1 MKGTFAFMIVAAMVL
16 GVGAGWFTHEQAHAA
31 WAPTAVMIYGLLPK
45 IFIMLIKMIIA
56 PLVLSTLITGVGHM
70 EDAASVGRIGIKTL
84 GWFLCMS
91 ILSLLIGMAVVEWL
105 QPGAG
110 ITLASVAGEAAP
122 TTPSTA
128 SFTLDNFIDHVIPT
142 SIFKAMA
149 DNEVLQI
156 VIFAVFAG
164 TAISSL
170 EKGAPQV
177 MALAEQVSNIML
189 RITSTVMTF
198 APFGIFGALAQTVA
212 QQGLPI
218 LLTYAKFVGG
228 FYSGLAILWVVLIS
242 FGLLFAGKRIF
253 KVLSLARD
261 PALLSFATASSEAAY
276 PRVLASLPQ
285 AGVSRKIVAFV
296 LPLGY
301 AFNLDGSMMYCT
313 FATLFIAQAH
323 HITFSLG
330 QKALLMLILIVTSK
344 GIAGV
349 PKASLVVIMAA
360 MAYFGLPA
368 TWIALVMGVDHLL
381 DMGRSATNVIG
392 NSVAATV
399 IARWEGQL
407 GEPEAVES

>member
-1 MKGTFAFMIVAAMVL
+1 MKGIFALMIVAAMIL

-31 WAPTAVMIYGLLPK
+31 WAPTAIMIYGLLPK

-56 PLVLSTLITGVGHM
+56 PLVLSTLVTGVGHM
-70 EDAASVGRIGIKTL
+70 EDAASVGRIGLKTL

-91 ILSLLIGMAVVEWL
+91 VISLVIGMVVVEWL

-110 ITLASVAGEAAP
+110 INLVPVAGETAP
-122 TTPSTA
+122 TAPSTA
-128 SFTLDNFIDHVIPT
+128 GFTLDNFIDHVIPT

-156 VIFAVFAG
+156 VIFGVFVG
-164 TAISSL
+164 TAVSAL

-177 MALAEQVSNIML
+177 MALAEQVSEIML
-189 RITSTVMTF
+189 KVTATVMRF

-228 FYSGLAILWVVLIS
+228 FYGGLAILWAVLIL
-242 FGLLFAGKRIF
+242 FGLLFAGGRIF

-285 AGVSRKIVAFV
+285 AGLSRKIVAFV

-330 QKALLMLILIVTSK
+330 QKIMLMLILVITSK

-360 MAYFGLPA
+360 MAYFGLPV

-381 DMGRSATNVIG
+381 DMGRSATNVVG

-399 IARWEGQL
+399 VARWEGQL
-407 GEPEAVES
+407 GQPETVEG

>member
-1 MKGTFAFMIVAAMVL
+1 MKGFFAFMIVAAMLV
-16 GVGAGWFTHEQAHAA
+16 GVGAGWYTHEQAHAA
-31 WAPTAVMIYGLLPK
+31 WAPVATTVYGLLPK

-56 PLVLSTLITGVGHM
+56 PLVLSTLITGIGHM
-70 EDAASVGRIGIKTL
+70 EDAASVGRIGLKTL

-91 ILSLLIGMAVVEWL
+91 VLSLLIGMFMVEWL

-110 ITLASVAGEAAP
+110 ITLQAVAGEASTA
-122 TTPSTA
+122 TPSTA

-164 TAISSL
+164 TAISML
-170 EKGAPQV
+170 EHGAPQV
-177 MALAEQVSNIML
+177 MALAEQVSQIML
-189 RITSTVMTF
+189 KITSIIMKF
-198 APFGIFGALAQTVA
+198 APFAIFGALAQTVA

-228 FYSGLAILWVVLIS
+228 FYASLGILWVVLLG
-242 FGLLFAGKRIF
+242 FGLLFAGRRIF
-253 KVLSLARD
+253 KVFGIIREPTLLA
-261 PALLSFATASSEAAY
+261 FATASSESAY
-276 PRVLASLPQ
+276 PKVLAGLPE
-285 AGVSRKIVAFV
+285 AGVARKIVAFV

-301 AFNLDGSMMYCT
+301 SFNLDGSMMYCT
-313 FATLFIAQAH
+313 FATLFIAQAYH
-323 HITFSLG
+323 VHFTIG
-330 QKALLMLILIVTSK
+330 QKVMMLFLLIITSK

-349 PKASLVVIMAA
+349 PKASLVVIMATL
-360 MAYFGLPA
+360 AYFGLPTA
-368 TWIALVMGVDHLL
+368 WIALVMGVDHLL
-381 DMGRSATNVIG
+381 DMGRSATNVVG

-407 GEPEAVES
+407 GAPEMTES

>member
-1 MKGTFAFMIVAAMVL
+1 MKGFFALLIVAAMVL
-16 GVGAGWFTHEQAHAA
+16 GVGAGWLTHEHAKDA
-31 WAPTAVMIYGLLPK
+31 WAPTAITVYGLLPK
-45 IFIMLIKMIIA
+45 IFITLIRMIIA
-56 PLVLSTLITGVGHM
+56 PLVLSTLITGIGHM
-70 EDAASVGRIGIKTL
+70 EDAASVGRIGVKTL

-91 ILSLLIGMAVVEWL
+91 IISLLIGMFMVEWL

-110 ITLASVAGEAAP
+110 ITLAPVAGEAAP
-122 TTPSTA
+122 ATPSTA

-156 VIFAVFAG
+156 VVFAVFAG
-164 TAISSL
+164 TAISML

-177 MALAEQVSNIML
+177 MALAEQVSEIML
-189 RITSTVMTF
+189 KITSMVMRF

-218 LLTYAKFVGG
+218 LLTYAKFMGG
-228 FYSGLAILWVVLIS
+228 FYAAMAILWCVLLL
-242 FGLLFAGKRIF
+242 FGLIFAGPRIF
-253 KVLSLARD
+253 KVFGIVRE
-261 PALLSFATASSEAAY
+261 PALLAFATASSEAAY
-276 PRVLASLPQ
+276 PKVLAGLPQ
-285 AGVSRKIVAFV
+285 AGIARKIVSFV

-301 AFNLDGSMMYCT
+301 SFNLDGSMIYCT

-323 HITFSLG
+323 HIHFTLG
-330 QKALLMLILIVTSK
+330 QKIMMLVMLIITSK

-349 PKASLVVIMAA
+349 PKASLVVIMATLT
-360 MAYFGLPA
+360 YFGLPA

-381 DMGRSATNVIG
+381 DMGRSATNVVG
-392 NSVAATV
+392 NGVASAV

-407 GEPEAVES
+407 GEPEAAES